1 MRWKPRGMKNLS
13 REGCLGMSNLY
24 TRNVTIAQKS
34 TLLWTSILLVGLVA
48 AVTIVTAAVGVIG

>member
-13 REGCLGMSNLY
+13 REGYLGMSNLY

>member
-1 MRWKPRGMKNLS
+1 MKNLS

>member
-1 MRWKPRGMKNLS
+1 MKNLS
-13 REGCLGMSNLY
+13 REGYLGMSNLY